1 MRAEWFIWANLG
13 VFLHVE
19 MVSYIFQVLN
29 ELLNLG
35 EEDTTILLLLL
46 EGFRKYHEIAGLI
59 LRAVASQDDCLKR
72 LFTSGTNKNYSGFI
86 KTYANVCVSINFNSF
101 DVFSFLK

>member
-1 MRAEWFIWANLG
+1 MRAEWFIWSHLG

-35 EEDTTILLLLL
+35 EEGNTILLLLL
-46 EGFRKYHEIAGLI
+46 EGFRKCYEFAGLI
-59 LRAVASQDDCLKR
+59 LGAAASRMIACK
-72 LFTSGTNKNYSGFI
+72 GFY
-86 KTYANVCVSINFNSF
+86 KWH
-101 DVFSFLK
+101 K